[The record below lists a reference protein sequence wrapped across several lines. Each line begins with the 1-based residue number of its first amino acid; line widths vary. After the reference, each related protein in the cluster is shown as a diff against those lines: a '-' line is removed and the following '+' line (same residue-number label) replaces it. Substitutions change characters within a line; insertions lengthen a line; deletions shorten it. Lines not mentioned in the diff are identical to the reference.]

1 MNPMILALFGFV
13 GGLIFGLL
21 VAWGTVS
28 LLVAM
33 IGVVVL
39 LVGSF
44 FQTIFRAAF
53 ATAILGFLISW
64 IVSGG
69 LSLL

>member
-1 MNPMILALFGFV
+1 MNALILGIFGFV

-21 VAWGTVS
+21 VGWGTVS
-28 LLVAM
+28 LVVAM
-33 IGVVVL
+33 IGVIVL
-39 LVGSF
+39 LAGSLLPTLWRPAF
-44 FQTIFRAAF
+44 VAAV
-53 ATAILGFLISW
+53 LGFLVSW

>member
-1 MNPMILALFGFV
+1 MSPFILALFGFV

-21 VAWGTVS
+21 VAWGIVG
-28 LLVAM
+28 LLVAG
-33 IGVVVL
+33 IGVAIMVIM
-39 LVGSF
+39 SIAP
-44 FQTIFRAAF
+44 TMFRALF
-53 ATAILGFLISW
+53 SVAILGFLISF

>member
-1 MNPMILALFGFV
+1 MNALILGIFGFV

-21 VAWGTVS
+21 VGWGAVS
-28 LLVAM
+28 LVVAM

-39 LVGSF
+39 LTGSF
-44 FQTIFRAAF
+44 LPTLWRSAFLAA
-53 ATAILGFLISW
+53 TLGFLVSW

>member
-1 MNPMILALFGFV
+1 MNPFILALFGFI

-21 VAWGTVS
+21 VAWGTLS
-28 LLVAM
+28 LAVAM
-33 IGVVVL
+33 VGAIVL
-39 LVGSF
+39 LAGSF
-44 FQTIFRAAF
+44 LPTMFRAVFF
-53 ATAILGFLISW
+53 AAILGFLVSF

>member
-1 MNPMILALFGFV
+1 VNSLLLALFGFI

-21 VAWGTVS
+21 VAWGMVS
-28 LLVAM
+28 LVVAM
-33 IGVVVL
+33 VGMIVMIAGVL
-39 LVGSF
+39 LPTMFKSLFV
-44 FQTIFRAAF
+44 
-53 ATAILGFLISW
+53 TAILGFLISW

>member
-1 MNPMILALFGFV
+1 MGLFGFV

-21 VAWGTVS
+21 VGWGTVS
-28 LLVAM
+28 LVVAM
-33 IGVVVL
+33 VGVIVML
-39 LVGSF
+39 AGSV
-44 FQTIFRAAF
+44 IPSMFRSMF
-53 ATAILGFLISW
+53 ALAILGFLISW

>member
-1 MNPMILALFGFV
+1 MNGLILGIFGFV

-21 VAWGTVS
+21 VSWGTVS
-28 LLVAM
+28 LVVAM
-33 IGVVVL
+33 IGVMVL
-39 LVGSF
+39 LAGSLLPTLWRPMF
-44 FQTIFRAAF
+44 GA
-53 ATAILGFLISW
+53 AILGFLISW

>member
-1 MNPMILALFGFV
+1 MALFGFV

-21 VAWGTVS
+21 VAWGIVG
-28 LLVAM
+28 LLVAG

-39 LVGSF
+39 VLGSMLP
-44 FQTIFRAAF
+44 TLFRAAF
-53 ATAILGFLISW
+53 ATAILGFLLSW

>member
-1 MNPMILALFGFV
+1 VNSLILGIFGFI

-21 VAWGTVS
+21 VGWGVVS
-28 LLVAM
+28 LVVAM
-33 IGVVVL
+33 IGVIVMIA
-39 LVGSF
+39 GSMLP
-44 FQTIFRAAF
+44 TMMRPAF
-53 ATAILGFLISW
+53 GAAILGFLISW

>member
-1 MNPMILALFGFV
+1 MLALFGFV

-21 VAWGTVS
+21 VAWGTIS
-28 LLVAM
+28 LVYAM
-33 IGVVVL
+33 VGMIIL

-44 FQTIFRAAF
+44 FPSTFRAVF
-53 ATAILGFLISW
+53 AAAILGFLLSW

>member
-1 MNPMILALFGFV
+1 MALVGFV
-13 GGLIFGLL
+13 AGLIFGLL
-21 VAWGTVS
+21 VGWGMVS

-33 IGVVVL
+33 IGVIVML
-39 LVGSF
+39 AGSMLP
-44 FQTIFRAAF
+44 TMMRPAF
-53 ATAILGFLISW
+53 GAAILGFLISW